1 MFGNQPPTISL
12 KIDLMATAADLSAF
26 HRLSSVP
33 ALVLAANGSTIIP
46 SSSFFAPIEDLDAIV
61 DGSTIA
67 LSSTVDGSGIALG
80 RNTPSGIGDQCK
92 GNMQGGEKRSRQRSN
107 FLWCTGSSL
116 PGIIIAAAPA
126 MARA

>member
-26 HRLSSVP
+26 HRLSSVL

-61 DGSTIA
+61 DGT
-67 LSSTVDGSGIALG
+67 
-80 RNTPSGIGDQCK
+80 
-92 GNMQGGEKRSRQRSN
+92 
-107 FLWCTGSSL
+107 
-116 PGIIIAAAPA
+116 
-126 MARA
+126 